1 MNSPGRD
8 LFLGRILDGRYRVRA
23 RVARGGMGAVYLAD
37 DLRLGRKVAVKA
49 MHPHLVD
56 DENFVRRFGQEAKA
70 AAGLN
75 DQNVVN
81 VFDQGEELGVPYLVM
96 EFIQGETLRDVL
108 KRQKRL
114 TAAQAIEISEA
125 VLKGLAAAHRA
136 GYIHRDLKPENVFL
150 SDDGRIKIGD
160 FGLARTADNHT
171 TTSQGLMGTVAYVAP
186 ELVTRGAAADARS
199 DIYAFGVML
208 YEMLTGAQPFRA
220 DQPYQV
226 AIMHTQQD
234 VPKPSDKSREATPEL
249 DELVRWTTLRDP
261 EKRPKDATVVLA
273 RLYQLL
279 DGGLEAATK
288 VMTPGTDAATTKLP
302 STTALPGVDPAAA
315 TTHLATATAAG
326 AGVAGAG
333 AVGASGSAAAAG
345 FSGAGGASGVG
356 FAGGGTTAATQHGAA
371 AETDLSETALDRA
384 QYAAGKR
391 HKRGLIATALI
402 TVLTILVTGG
412 AWWFTQGPGAQVA
425 VPDLTGMSLEQA
437 QLTLSEA
444 GLESHPEQRDC
455 TSPDI
460 PVGAV
465 VEFKPTAAT
474 RVEHGTTVQL
484 CLSIG
489 PAQLPVPELVGA
501 DTETAKTRIATAG
514 FSFGK
519 IVAERFDAA
528 ERGTVLA
535 ALDTD
540 HNVLGE
546 TYAERAAINLIVSA
560 GPLPEVS
567 GLNAADVASA
577 LSAAGLR
584 LDTALNA
591 EEHSDTV
598 PVGKVIRLQQQSET
612 LQVGDAVGLVVSQG
626 PELVTLPNLEGL
638 RMNEAIAQL
647 EELGLVAET
656 GVPGV
661 LRNAVR
667 VNSMSP
673 AAGEQVPKGST
684 VKLGFEL

>member
-1 MNSPGRD
+1 MGRT
-8 LFLGRILDGRYRVRA
+8 LDGRYRVRA
-23 RVARGGMGAVYLAD
+23 RIARGGMGMVYLAD

-96 EFIQGETLRDVL
+96 EYIQGETLRDVL
-108 KRQKRL
+108 KQQKRL

-150 SDDGRIKIGD
+150 ADDGRIKIGD

-186 ELVTRGAAADARS
+186 ELVTRGAVADARS

-208 YEMLTGAQPFRA
+208 YEMLTGTQPFRA
-220 DQPYQV
+220 EQPYQV
-226 AIMHTQQD
+226 AIMHTQKD
-234 VPKPSDKSREATPEL
+234 VPRPSDISREATPEL

-261 EKRPKDATVVLA
+261 EKRPKDAAVVLA
-273 RLYQLL
+273 RLHQLL
-279 DGGLEAATK
+279 DGGLDAATK
-288 VMTPGTDAATTKLP
+288 VMAPGAGAATTKLP
-302 STTALPGVDPAAA
+302 STTVLRGVDHAAA
-315 TTHLATATAAG
+315 TTHLATTTAAG

-333 AVGASGSAAAAG
+333 TLGASGPAAAAG
-345 FSGAGGASGVG
+345 FSGAGGVAGAG
-356 FAGGGTTAATQHGAA
+356 FAGGSGAA
-371 AETDLSETALDRA
+371 AAATPHAAATETNLSENALDRA
-384 QYAAGKR
+384 QYAATKR
-391 HKRGLIATALI
+391 HKRGLIAAALI
-402 TVLTILVTGG
+402 TVLTLLVTGG

-444 GLESHPEQRDC
+444 GLEPHPEQRDC